1 MSTVERRMQVVHP
14 VLNTIDLCCMV
25 FFTLEYILRIA
36 FIYKKLRY
44 TRSIMGLIDLSALLP
59 DYIHLIMVTIDQ
71 TLVNSSST
79 KIITIL
85 KVTRILRIFRLVRRV
100 PGLWILIYT
109 LKGSLQE
116 LCLMIAFLCVGMLI
130 CSSLIYY
137 EDDRK
142 TFTSI
147 PHSFWWALITMTTVG
162 YGDMYPLTEWG
173 YVIGSLTALSGL
185 LMIGFSVPILVN
197 NVIMYYQHIQFG
209 LEEEKLKRNTSRKWT
224 LMTRVEDIDNE
235 ISTKNNNTY
244 CYIE

>member
-1 MSTVERRMQVVHP
+1 
-14 VLNTIDLCCMV
+14 
-25 FFTLEYILRIA
+25 
-36 FIYKKLRY
+36 
-44 TRSIMGLIDLSALLP
+44 
-59 DYIHLIMVTIDQ
+59 
-71 TLVNSSST
+71 
-79 KIITIL
+79 
-85 KVTRILRIFRLVRRV
+85 
-100 PGLWILIYT
+100 
-109 LKGSLQE
+109 
-116 LCLMIAFLCVGMLI
+116 MIAFLCVGMLI